1 MEVYEAR
8 YDYKKERDDL
18 LSFTKGE
25 KFYITDKTNDK
36 WWKAKKLDD
45 HTYGYVPSTYLKLSA
60 ERVIGRIIPEGR
72 RDTEEHKIHLRA
84 LAEIHKKVK
93 PLPAHVI
100 GQAIGVELID
110 SSDEE
115 DQPGKRFPPKKIQ
128 IPKTALRL
136 EGLARDKPLPLAQH
150 KRSHTHRGGLSVADT
165 PSPTSPPP
173 LPTPPMSPNQAP
185 PYKKHSW
192 PQGPHA
198 GEPLTTATHHQHHL
212 HPYYSV
218 RLPSITGVRL
228 PIESKQDEEDELP
241 DYLKTLPPPPMVNPP
256 PPDYDLEDGAS
267 DRNDMPFHHKLN
279 SSGRYPSSSSEEA
292 NDLSP
297 TYQGV
302 DESLLIKPK
311 PLPNPVKESR
321 EHREMHRELRAS
333 YKTGGPLPQRA
344 ELDVVNRE
352 RSLRQRREKM
362 DAETKSRR
370 TSMEI
375 KLQERKDKER
385 MEEEKEQRLAKM
397 REQEAI
403 EEERKPEFMKVNL
416 KKTNSLPTT

>member
-93 PLPAHVI
+93 PLPV
-100 GQAIGVELID
+100 
-110 SSDEE
+110 
-115 DQPGKRFPPKKIQ
+115 
-128 IPKTALRL
+128 PKTALRL

>member
-93 PLPAHVI
+93 PLPARARSASCPAHVI

-128 IPKTALRL
+128 
-136 EGLARDKPLPLAQH
+136 
-150 KRSHTHRGGLSVADT
+150 S
-165 PSPTSPPP
+165 
-173 LPTPPMSPNQAP
+173 
-185 PYKKHSW
+185 
-192 PQGPHA
+192 
-198 GEPLTTATHHQHHL
+198 
-212 HPYYSV
+212 
-218 RLPSITGVRL
+218 VRL